1 MGLIRYSVQI
11 FSPENRASDILPIE
25 VDRET
30 AERVAECYRRT
41 THLVAQV
48 MERDQWVPA
57 GEARGVETPS
67 YYPLQPP
74 NTAGELAPWE
84 DATWD

>member
-1 MGLIRYSVQI
+1 MGLTRYSVQI
-11 FSPENRASDILPIE
+11 FSPENRASDVLPIE

-48 MERDQWVPA
+48 MERDQWAPA
-57 GEARGVETPS
+57 GEARSIEVPS
-67 YYPLQPP
+67 YYPHQPP
-74 NTAGELAPWE
+74 YSADDPMPWE